1 MRMLPQALCAFFF
14 FCKTLL
20 YEVVLKKHINFL
32 NLK

>member
-14 FCKTLL
+14 FKTLL